1 MPDLEELR
9 FLAGRGAEERRRFLD
24 ALEETYGEELKAGNA
39 RARRLLAGLTKA
51 HTVQP
56 GTPLAKEFFERLLPL
71 LPKADRQLFL
81 DEMLQGARTTAYE
94 RLDDAWTWWRSLWRR
109 F

>member
-1 MPDLEELR
+1 MADLEELR

-24 ALEETYGEELKAGNA
+24 ALEETYGEELRAGNA
-39 RARRLLAGLTKA
+39 RARRLLAQLTKFHA
-51 HTVQP
+51 VQP

-71 LPKADRQLFL
+71 LPKGDQQMFL
-81 DEMLQGARTTAYE
+81 DEMLQGARTTAFD
-94 RLDDAWTWWRSLWRR
+94 RLDEVWTWWRSLWRR

>member
-1 MPDLEELR
+1 VQDLEELR

-24 ALEETYGEELKAGNA
+24 ALEETYGEELRAGNA
-39 RARRLLAGLTKA
+39 RARRLLAELTKT

-71 LPKADRQLFL
+71 LPRADQQMFL
-81 DEMLQGARTTAYE
+81 DEMLHGARTTAYE
-94 RLDDAWTWWRSLWRR
+94 RLDDVWTWWRSLWRR